1 MKKLAGQI
9 SSVLARTGILG
20 ALERS
25 DRATDRVGI
34 LVYHRIDEFN
44 AEPDLDP
51 GLISA
56 TPADFRAQM
65 EVIAAHYNAIS
76 LAELTA
82 ANFDGRPLPRGAVLL
97 TFDDG
102 YQDFA
107 KNAWPVLKQLRLPA
121 VLFVP
126 TDFPDQSS
134 PGFWWDRLH
143 CALTRTH
150 ENEIDVAGIGR
161 LSLADTAR
169 RRAAFRALRD
179 HAKTLPHAEALR
191 WIDDLIGRLAEVP
204 PLHRVLGWTALRA
217 LAKEGLSV
225 CSHGANH
232 ALCTRLSANDLT
244 DELVKSKARIEAE
257 MGTAAPPP
265 TIAYPASACDS
276 KVFEAVKDAGY
287 QLAFGGQRGI
297 ARLPFAN
304 PFNLVRLPVLRYRTA
319 LVRAQLRPGIS
330 RLGSMLIARRA

>member
-1 MKKLAGQI
+1 MKALAGQAA
-9 SSVLARTGILG
+9 SLLARTGILG
-20 ALERS
+20 ALELA

-34 LVYHRIDEFN
+34 LTYHRIDELD

-65 EVIAAHYNAIS
+65 EVVATHYNAIS
-76 LAELTA
+76 LEELLA
-82 ANFDGRPLPRGAVLL
+82 AHRERRSLPRRAVLL

-107 KNAWPVLKQLRLPA
+107 KNAWPVLKVLGLPA

-126 TDFPDQSS
+126 TDFPDKAG

-143 CALTRTH
+143 SALTRTR
-150 ENEIDVAGIGR
+150 ESEIEVAGIGR
-161 LSLADTAR
+161 LPLTDAEQR
-169 RRAAFRALRD
+169 RTALRRLRNQ
-179 HAKTLPHAEALR
+179 AKTLPHAEALR
-191 WIDDLIGRLAEVP
+191 WIDDLIERLAEVP
-204 PLHRVLGWTALRA
+204 RLHRVLGWAALRE
-217 LAKEGLSV
+217 LAREGLSV
-225 CSHGANH
+225 CSHGAMH
-232 ALCTRLSANDLT
+232 ALCTRLSTNALT

-257 MGTAAPPP
+257 MGAATLP
-265 TIAYPASACDS
+265 TFAYPSSACDS
-276 KVFEAVKDAGY
+276 RVFEAVKDAGY

-297 ARLPFAN
+297 ARLPLAN

-319 LVRAQLRPGIS
+319 LVRAQLRPGVT
-330 RLGSMLIARRA
+330 RLGNMLIARRA